1 MNGKQEA
8 QKTWGAAPTGQ
19 TSAQGFKPGTRE
31 FFDRANAFRD
41 KVEQPW
47 LDEVVGFAAM
57 AGKRVLEVGFGP
69 GYDALKFMRAKAEYS
84 GIDITPANVERT
96 KQHLGHFGFSPDVNE
111 GDAENLPFEDA
122 RFDVVYSN
130 GVLHHVPDMAKA
142 FREIRRVLR
151 PNGEFIV
158 ILYHKRSVFY
168 GGLVL
173 LHFLAGGFLKETLA
187 QRRSRIEY
195 TTADAAP
202 LVNVYSKKE
211 IATILNRC
219 GFSVAS
225 IVARKCTP
233 EDIPG
238 SSRLGWLYRR
248 MPDAFYSYMGKV
260 AGWYIIARASP
271 KGAARTIA

>member
-1 MNGKQEA
+1 
-8 QKTWGAAPTGQ
+8 
-19 TSAQGFKPGTRE
+19 
-31 FFDRANAFRD
+31 
-41 KVEQPW
+41 
-47 LDEVVGFAAM
+47 
-57 AGKRVLEVGFGP
+57 
-69 GYDALKFMRAKAEYS
+69 
-84 GIDITPANVERT
+84 
-96 KQHLGHFGFSPDVNE
+96 
-111 GDAENLPFEDA
+111 
-122 RFDVVYSN
+122 
-130 GVLHHVPDMAKA
+130 MAKA